1 MKRDTPRKVLSR
13 YKKVTIF
20 GLTGRAAIRKA
31 EERNRPMNDVDLRT
45 PLRRKDA
52 MRRKAKLKYI
62 TTTSGHFLTD
72 SLAPG
77 WEKEARREEREMS
90 KEYRAARWHPLN
102 RGLLPNSATT
112 KEK

>member
-1 MKRDTPRKVLSR
+1 MD
-13 YKKVTIF
+13 
-20 GLTGRAAIRKA
+20 
-31 EERNRPMNDVDLRT
+31 DVDLLRSKHGEEPWRRGLDRGMVH
-45 PLRRKDA
+45 PLRGKKE
-52 MRRKAKLKYI
+52 MRRKAKSKYI
-62 TTTSGHFLTD
+62 TTTSGHFLTN